1 MDTKGRLSVPSG
13 FRMELQRR
21 SEKAPVLT
29 NLGDHLAL
37 YPADVWEKK
46 EETLLELSDMQPDVQ
61 DYQRYMVADAT
72 DAPLDAQGRILV
84 PAPLRKEAGLESKVL
99 IAGVLD
105 KIEIWNP
112 ERFEERKRM
121 TLHRLDDIQ
130 KSVDR
135 HRNPRGA

>member
-1 MDTKGRLSVPSG
+1 
-13 FRMELQRR
+13 MELQRR

-46 EETLLELSDMQPDVQ
+46 EESLLELSDMQPDVQ

-84 PAPLRKEAGLESKVL
+84 PAPLRKEAALESKVL